1 MQIHVNYST
10 SILVFLQKVNW
21 VKPSKHLVT
30 NKKYIH
36 QNGDRNHENLHCGYR
51 ELNRPSQQLGI
62 SSRPKRLP
70 NVAEGLVVNDLQ
82 EVTQWPIIWVT
93 WPEFPWKVHRKML
106 GFTHII
112 WENPLWGCWIQEY
125 LVELGRF
132 ILQMTPLSLTRL
144 KRKST
149 WSPVPCKAE
158 DFLSSCEPNDS
169 LDPLNDGS
177 PPFFGLLNPNSCPIF
192 ARKMTMF
199 VDEFLPTVGCIPS
212 SACQRDQKRME
223 QTLENDP
230 LWQNTM
236 EYAQFFPIVGSQFF
250 LVPSSL
256 HVRLA
261 PPRRIDPCQ
270 WICGHAPGAI
280 GQLKAAQLTLLS
292 TLAMKS
298 VSPISPYSI
307 LFKVI
312 QMCFF
317 RFDWLT
323 QFCWSVL
330 FWLSQGW
337 TARTLDLPMK
347 IIGFWAQSQQQR
359 EHWSSKARGNE
370 LKMCMWSGNGWG
382 CKQWISVM

>member
-106 GFTHII
+106 DFTHII
-112 WENPLWGCWIQEY
+112 WESPLWGCWIQEY

-169 LDPLNDGS
+169 R
-177 PPFFGLLNPNSCPIF
+177 PP
-192 ARKMTMF
+192 
-199 VDEFLPTVGCIPS
+199 
-212 SACQRDQKRME
+212 
-223 QTLENDP
+223 
-230 LWQNTM
+230 
-236 EYAQFFPIVGSQFF
+236 
-250 LVPSSL
+250 
-256 HVRLA
+256 
-261 PPRRIDPCQ
+261 
-270 WICGHAPGAI
+270 
-280 GQLKAAQLTLLS
+280 
-292 TLAMKS
+292 
-298 VSPISPYSI
+298 
-307 LFKVI
+307 
-312 QMCFF
+312 
-317 RFDWLT
+317 
-323 QFCWSVL
+323 
-330 FWLSQGW
+330 
-337 TARTLDLPMK
+337 
-347 IIGFWAQSQQQR
+347 
-359 EHWSSKARGNE
+359 
-370 LKMCMWSGNGWG
+370 
-382 CKQWISVM
+382 